1 MKILFDS
8 SSLIASVV
16 EAHPKH
22 ESALSWLI
30 RAKNKEFNVVVSA
43 HSLLEIYSV
52 LTSAPFKPK
61 ISPETAKKLIDRNIK
76 KLATIQFLNPEEYFT
91 LIDSLS
97 SHDYKGGIVYD
108 ALIFECA
115 KKSRVDKIVTSNAK
129 DFARLN
135 KDNSIELI
143 SL

>member
-30 RAKNKEFNVVVSA
+30 RAKNREFDLVVSA

-61 ISPETAKKLIDRNIK
+61 ISPETAKKLIDHNIK

-91 LIDSLS
+91 LIDSSS